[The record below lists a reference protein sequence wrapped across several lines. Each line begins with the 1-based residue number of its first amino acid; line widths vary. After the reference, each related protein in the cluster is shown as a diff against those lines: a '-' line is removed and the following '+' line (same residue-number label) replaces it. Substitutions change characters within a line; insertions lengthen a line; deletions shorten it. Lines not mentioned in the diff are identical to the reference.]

1 MRYDL
6 LLHPFYFFVIR
17 TIWNHCCTVIPPV
30 EVGQCTASTCKFLHI
45 GQGGHFLQTQ
55 RLTIVSNIR
64 FLPPFCHLEELKF
77 CRCSRASKL
86 PFFSLLL
93 ASFGIM
99 DAAGTESA
107 FPGVAFLGLIGGLW
121 KVTAGA
127 VFGRNLSSMP
137 FSFDGFPFSIMNV
150 GPTSTSAPS
159 TSTRRTSA
167 SRPRTR
173 TPSPSPPS
181 TPPSS
186 GSRRRTRSGPSSRHS
201 TTEASS
207 GGGPQSFA
215 TPAAASSVTS
225 TTMGFQ

>member
-137 FSFDGFPFSIMNV
+137 FSFDGFPFSIISSSSSSSMPSIYTCKEC
-150 GPTSTSAPS
+150 GPNLHLSTLHLY
-159 TSTRRTSA
+159 
-167 SRPRTR
+167 
-173 TPSPSPPS
+173 PPDFCF
-181 TPPSS
+181 
-186 GSRRRTRSGPSSRHS
+186 
-201 TTEASS
+201 EAENKDSL
-207 GGGPQSFA
+207 SF
-215 TPAAASSVTS
+215 SSVDASKFRFEKEDKIRPFFETLNH
-225 TTMGFQ
+225 